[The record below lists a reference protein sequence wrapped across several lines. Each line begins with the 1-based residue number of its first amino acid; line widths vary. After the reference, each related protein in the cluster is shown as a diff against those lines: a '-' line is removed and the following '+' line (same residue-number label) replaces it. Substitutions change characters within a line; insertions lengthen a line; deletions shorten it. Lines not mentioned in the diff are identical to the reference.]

1 MFGYGKNNKQ
11 KKQTQSNASEMNL
24 LYYKVGKDGVVTNFQ
39 AWLREWKEH
48 NITEYDVIFQECLCQ
63 YK

>member
-11 KKQTQSNASEMNL
+11 KKLTQSNASETNL

-39 AWLREWKEH
+39 AW
-48 NITEYDVIFQECLCQ
+48 
-63 YK
+63 